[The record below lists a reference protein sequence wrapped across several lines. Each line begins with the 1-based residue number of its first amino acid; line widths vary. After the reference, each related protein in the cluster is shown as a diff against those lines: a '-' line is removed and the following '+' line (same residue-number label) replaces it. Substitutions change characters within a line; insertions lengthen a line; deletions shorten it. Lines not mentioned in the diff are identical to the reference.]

1 MDLSFQSRDNFN
13 SSFFKNISSEK
24 ILFEQKCNFDKDY
37 LNEESEYI
45 IKKRNDS
52 IEENYQGVFHK
63 DNDEKNKRSRK

>member
-37 LNEESEYI
+37 LDEESENI
-45 IKKRNDS
+45 LKKGM
-52 IEENYQGVFHK
+52 IQ
-63 DNDEKNKRSRK
+63 